1 MESTYKPL
9 NQAVKLLK
17 QRGFGVPKIAL
28 ILGSGLGGLADR
40 FEERISVDYTDIPG
54 FSPSTVA
61 GHAGRLVWGSLGGV
75 RAVAMQGRF
84 HFYEGH
90 SQRQIAYA
98 LWTMRTLGAEILV
111 VTNAAG
117 GLNPEFQV
125 GDLMLIADHIN
136 FTGDNPLI
144 GPNPGRFGPRF
155 PDMSRAYTPEFREI
169 ARKSAERLEIPLK
182 QGVYL
187 AVSGPAYETPAEI
200 QGFRHLGADAV
211 GMSTVPEV
219 IAATHAGMKVL
230 GISCITNMAAGLG
243 AEKLDHHEVIDVTN
257 KVQGRFMT
265 LVTEMVSTLGGKTD
279 GID

>member
-1 MESTYKPL
+1 MESTYKL
-9 NQAVKLLK
+9 LDQAVKLLK
-17 QRGFGVPKIAL
+17 QRGFGRPKIAL

-40 FEERISVDYTDIPG
+40 FEGRIAVDYKEIPG
-54 FSPSTVA
+54 FPPSTVA

-75 RAVAMQGRF
+75 RAVAMQGRS

-98 LWTMRTLGAEILV
+98 LWTMRALGAEILV

-117 GLNPEFQV
+117 GLNPGFQV

-144 GPNPGRFGPRF
+144 GPNPDQFGPRF

-169 ARKSAERLEIPLK
+169 ARRGAERLEIPLK

-200 QGFRHLGADAV
+200 QSFRRLGADAV

-219 IAATHAGMKVL
+219 IAAAHAGMKVL

-243 AEKLDHHEVIDVTN
+243 AEKLDHHEVIDVTK

-265 LVTEMVSTLGGKTD
+265 LITEVVSTLGGKTD

>member
-1 MESTYKPL
+1 MESTYKL
-9 NQAVKLLK
+9 LDQAVKLLK

-40 FEERISVDYTDIPG
+40 FDERIAVDYSEIPG
-54 FSPSTVA
+54 FPPSTVA

-98 LWTMRTLGAEILV
+98 LWTMRTLGAENLV

-144 GPNPGRFGPRF
+144 GPNPERFGPRF
-155 PDMSRAYTPEFREI
+155 PDMSRAYTPEFQEI
-169 ARKSAERLEIPLK
+169 ARTSAERLGIPLK

-200 QGFRHLGADAV
+200 QGFRRLGADAV

-219 IAATHAGMKVL
+219 IAAAHAGMKVL

-243 AEKLDHHEVIDVTN
+243 AEKLDHHEVIDVTK

-265 LVTEMVSTLGGKTD
+265 LVTELVSTLGGKTD